1 MSNSSIEFKAMPG
14 QFNVDEAQGIVEC
27 FVAGIGNKDSVGDVL
42 IAGAFSKSLTRRKPR
57 VVWGHNWN
65 DPIGK
70 VLEIYEVPPG
80 DRRLPQKM
88 INAGIGGLYA
98 KVQFNLNSE
107 KGREA
112 FANVAF
118 FGQEQEWSIGY
129 KTLDAIFDP
138 NIQANVLKEVEL
150 YEVSP
155 VLHGANQLTG
165 TISVK
170 SDELALAEEEKG
182 WGMMNPHHMM
192 GQMPMKPNVIVIR
205 EEDED
210 DDDKYESEKPIFSE
224 GLAQPIDGSQR
235 QRLEKE
241 IMERTGSQV
250 RLVEATENTA
260 VFQRMMPNGTPMTFR
275 IGYHTP
281 DNYSTFMFGKPELVN
296 GQNKPSQFGGKP
308 SGSRVVVPSQM
319 PMMPMQVKP
328 GYDPNGM
335 VVMPKSDLSGQLEE
349 LEDALMQ
356 ELDEKVG
363 RTINKRNL
371 SKLKSIL
378 ENLQD
383 VIASAEKEDLETKG
397 YLIPVELESA
407 FHTKSILDPIF
418 DYHRVE
424 SIVTEDGILITSG
437 VTKDLVEAI
446 DNAQKGLGRN
456 LRGGL
461 GKGPAAG
468 RAAFARF
475 DPNAWDGDGDGLVQE
490 GTPFQRPAIPGVND
504 RATGGK
510 VNARRAVEAYQG
522 GAGFA
527 STSNKPERTHEQ
539 ITNILGDKWG
549 RDLIDEA
556 DANYIRILNNIGSD
570 EDITKLAN
578 RLDIPEDSVRDIIED
593 YEKARTGQQLSRK
606 KPFSD
611 ENLKNR
617 KPKGFASS
625 SGKPELVSGR
635 AEKVDDVIDQAAR
648 TIVGKGNASK
658 ITNRDGNIYSFHQ
671 DEYDKVLSSLNEIF
685 APLSKEK
692 IKESPGKALSE
703 VRKNLV
709 EKLSDEDFIEQF
721 ESREQIDDFLGS
733 VEDAIEEALTDRF
746 SEIEKT
752 GSKSELKEFE
762 ELSSDLESDFR
773 DMAENI
779 AKRAKDFWATRRKEQ
794 YSDPWWGRGEIEL
807 RPEDAKEQA
816 KFALEDLIDIVERGL
831 QGEAGGSEDF
841 ADWLDSLGKSV
852 ITSAMKER
860 IRNGEFDTQDLQYE
874 LEMVLEHIQ
883 ELDPSMQPE
892 ELTNKLRKALKK
904 GGEKNTQLEEIADSW
919 GDEDITGGDL
929 INELRRV
936 QKDSKYRPDRGR
948 SEKERLRGF
957 ASSSRTDDA
966 GDPDYDEAF
975 GPRERTPGRGMQ
987 ADPVGD
993 EVADRLDRDSQNRAV
1008 RRGFAS
1014 SGGKEKLE
1022 DDFKQVDMTLEE
1034 YGELQDSI
1042 NNVIKKLEEGDFGAE
1057 DEIEKLKELTEKIDA
1072 SIAANDMIPLED
1084 DELGDYLGILE
1095 SMRDGGVGLD
1105 DVSKEDKDNIDSLI
1119 DALKEAQKTGYSE
1132 SGKLKEAGTRLSVAG
1147 RSTRSR
1153 TRDGK
1158 LTSEGTLTPAKKLSI
1173 TLDEDG
1179 IALLLEEAD
1188 FIADRT
1194 KDRPAAEALKE
1205 ILRGAKGGKFEV
1217 TPEQFDSIVK
1227 LTEEAWENGLLTS
1240 DISGVLHQAAESADG
1255 KYDINDFI
1263 DPPKPKKG
1271 FASTNKI
1278 NNGAP
1283 SDITES
1289 MQKEFIFWARRQRG
1303 LRVAQS
1309 IVEDFDKNNGQL
1321 KASQWKALRTMY
1333 GNMGPGSARGRGFG
1347 SRSGGPNISQ
1357 PTGGGMRD
1365 TGGGP
1370 LPYVHTTSGWKKVG
1384 GAGGLNEASV
1394 MQDPKTGKKYYVKHT
1409 RAGEEFRGESEILT
1423 SKLYQLLGIGTIK
1436 YERGVHNGKLQRV
1449 SEWDPSID
1457 SSVDHRRMSQDPQFR
1472 KSMQG
1477 TLIANAWLANWDG
1490 TGNMSN
1496 IVERDG
1502 EAVMADSGGGLLF
1515 RAQRYSG
1522 MKGQGGTDSFG
1533 PRVEE
1538 VYNLI
1543 HGKTRS
1549 GQSVQAGVS
1558 RAYYSDIEPE
1568 EIARQV
1574 KELGKVTDEDIR
1586 KLVAQ
1591 TISDQQDGDRL
1602 AQILIARRDWI
1613 VDHWGT
1619 GKFVEKPSDTS
1630 RSDASGAKARPFASA
1645 GRTRGFASSSID
1657 GPGDDEA
1664 AGRTARGAR
1673 GMGEFVPGGN
1683 IAPGRSRET
1692 GQTRKKPGF
1701 ETKFAGKT
1709 FEEMK
1714 PDNWDELTL
1723 DEKWQWAMTYGNPE
1737 NIENVEERMS
1747 QVAYRKLLNDLM
1759 EEMDKDDLDAMTP
1772 AERRAELRRRSAD
1785 QRELDSM
1792 GYMPETSLEKQKP
1805 AKKPSAPQEDDD
1817 EIVPVKVK
1825 KSKNAQEAQTER
1837 ESRLDGFLEAIEKY
1851 RSKFD
1856 SDESEVDDH
1865 RDVWDK
1871 VSDAIQVGG
1880 YDFSLQSLDRA
1891 IEALDEYI
1899 GEFGEGELSK
1909 AERVNMSSAK
1919 AMRKQLAKARAGYAN
1934 DEWIPGASK
1943 SKGSGFASVGSIPG
1957 REIEYTSGWAKGQE
1971 KRRKEAESMANAMR
1985 TVAKDIKKDIKK
1997 LQGSG
2002 NPGTRGFAST
2012 SSGGKT
2018 MITDEATFF
2027 RDVEKSLDKE
2037 IRRATKAGDKRA
2049 VKGLSKLAEIIRRD
2063 EASKTGSRRTN
2074 VGSVYFT
2081 VDEADEILDG
2091 LMFAL
2096 DTQLEDGG
2104 EKRVE
2109 WYSRLIEMIAKAAK
2123 STFIDKTTKEI
2134 NSTTRE
2140 ATNSRGQKKKIN
2152 IVPEA

>member
-1 MSNSSIEFKAMPG
+1 
-14 QFNVDEAQGIVEC
+14 
-27 FVAGIGNKDSVGDVL
+27 
-42 IAGAFSKSLTRRKPR
+42 
-57 VVWGHNWN
+57 
-65 DPIGK
+65 
-70 VLEIYEVPPG
+70 
-80 DRRLPQKM
+80 
-88 INAGIGGLYA
+88 
-98 KVQFNLNSE
+98 
-107 KGREA
+107 
-112 FANVAF
+112 
-118 FGQEQEWSIGY
+118 
-129 KTLDAIFDP
+129 
-138 NIQANVLKEVEL
+138 
-150 YEVSP
+150 
-155 VLHGANQLTG
+155 
-165 TISVK
+165 
-170 SDELALAEEEKG
+170 
-182 WGMMNPHHMM
+182 
-192 GQMPMKPNVIVIR
+192 
-205 EEDED
+205 
-210 DDDKYESEKPIFSE
+210 
-224 GLAQPIDGSQR
+224 
-235 QRLEKE
+235 
-241 IMERTGSQV
+241 
-250 RLVEATENTA
+250 
-260 VFQRMMPNGTPMTFR
+260 
-275 IGYHTP
+275 
-281 DNYSTFMFGKPELVN
+281 
-296 GQNKPSQFGGKP
+296 
-308 SGSRVVVPSQM
+308 
-319 PMMPMQVKP
+319 
-328 GYDPNGM
+328 
-335 VVMPKSDLSGQLEE
+335 
-349 LEDALMQ
+349 
-356 ELDEKVG
+356 
-363 RTINKRNL
+363 
-371 SKLKSIL
+371 
-378 ENLQD
+378 
-383 VIASAEKEDLETKG
+383 
-397 YLIPVELESA
+397 
-407 FHTKSILDPIF
+407 
-418 DYHRVE
+418 
-424 SIVTEDGILITSG
+424 
-437 VTKDLVEAI
+437 
-446 DNAQKGLGRN
+446 
-456 LRGGL
+456 
-461 GKGPAAG
+461 
-468 RAAFARF
+468 
-475 DPNAWDGDGDGLVQE
+475 
-490 GTPFQRPAIPGVND
+490 
-504 RATGGK
+504 
-510 VNARRAVEAYQG
+510 
-522 GAGFA
+522 
-527 STSNKPERTHEQ
+527 
-539 ITNILGDKWG
+539 
-549 RDLIDEA
+549 
-556 DANYIRILNNIGSD
+556 
-570 EDITKLAN
+570 
-578 RLDIPEDSVRDIIED
+578 
-593 YEKARTGQQLSRK
+593 
-606 KPFSD
+606 
-611 ENLKNR
+611 
-617 KPKGFASS
+617 
-625 SGKPELVSGR
+625 
-635 AEKVDDVIDQAAR
+635 
-648 TIVGKGNASK
+648 
-658 ITNRDGNIYSFHQ
+658 
-671 DEYDKVLSSLNEIF
+671 
-685 APLSKEK
+685 
-692 IKESPGKALSE
+692 
-703 VRKNLV
+703 
-709 EKLSDEDFIEQF
+709 
-721 ESREQIDDFLGS
+721 
-733 VEDAIEEALTDRF
+733 
-746 SEIEKT
+746 
-752 GSKSELKEFE
+752 
-762 ELSSDLESDFR
+762 
-773 DMAENI
+773 
-779 AKRAKDFWATRRKEQ
+779 
-794 YSDPWWGRGEIEL
+794 
-807 RPEDAKEQA
+807 
-816 KFALEDLIDIVERGL
+816 
-831 QGEAGGSEDF
+831 
-841 ADWLDSLGKSV
+841 
-852 ITSAMKER
+852 
-860 IRNGEFDTQDLQYE
+860 
-874 LEMVLEHIQ
+874 
-883 ELDPSMQPE
+883 
-892 ELTNKLRKALKK
+892 
-904 GGEKNTQLEEIADSW
+904 
-919 GDEDITGGDL
+919 
-929 INELRRV
+929 
-936 QKDSKYRPDRGR
+936 
-948 SEKERLRGF
+948 
-957 ASSSRTDDA
+957 
-966 GDPDYDEAF
+966 
-975 GPRERTPGRGMQ
+975 
-987 ADPVGD
+987 
-993 EVADRLDRDSQNRAV
+993 
-1008 RRGFAS
+1008 
-1014 SGGKEKLE
+1014 
-1022 DDFKQVDMTLEE
+1022 
-1034 YGELQDSI
+1034 
-1042 NNVIKKLEEGDFGAE
+1042 
-1057 DEIEKLKELTEKIDA
+1057 
-1072 SIAANDMIPLED
+1072 
-1084 DELGDYLGILE
+1084 
-1095 SMRDGGVGLD
+1095 
-1105 DVSKEDKDNIDSLI
+1105 
-1119 DALKEAQKTGYSE
+1119 
-1132 SGKLKEAGTRLSVAG
+1132 
-1147 RSTRSR
+1147 
-1153 TRDGK
+1153 
-1158 LTSEGTLTPAKKLSI
+1158 
-1173 TLDEDG
+1173 
-1179 IALLLEEAD
+1179 
-1188 FIADRT
+1188 
-1194 KDRPAAEALKE
+1194 
-1205 ILRGAKGGKFEV
+1205 
-1217 TPEQFDSIVK
+1217 
-1227 LTEEAWENGLLTS
+1227 
-1240 DISGVLHQAAESADG
+1240 
-1255 KYDINDFI
+1255 
-1263 DPPKPKKG
+1263 
-1271 FASTNKI
+1271 
-1278 NNGAP
+1278 
-1283 SDITES
+1283 

-1357 PTGGGMRD
+1357 PTAGIRD
-1365 TGGGP
+1365 TSGGP

-1423 SKLYQLLGIGTIK
+1423 SKLYQLLGIGTIN

-1449 SEWDPSID
+1449 SEWDPGIN
-1457 SSVDHRRMSQDPQFR
+1457 SSVDHGRMSRDPQFR

-1543 HGKTRS
+1543 NGTTRS
-1549 GQSVQAGVS
+1549 GQRVQGGVS
-1558 RAYYSDIEPE
+1558 RAYYNDIEPE
-1568 EIARQV
+1568 EVARQV
-1574 KELGKVTDEDIR
+1574 KELGKVTDDDIR

-1591 TISDQQDGDRL
+1591 TISDPQDGDRL

-1645 GRTRGFASSSID
+1645 SRTRGFASSSGID

-1664 AGRTARGAR
+1664 GGRTARGAR

-1683 IAPGRSRET
+1683 IAPGRNRET
-1692 GQTRKKPGF
+1692 GGTRKKPGF

-1723 DEKWQWAMTYGNPE
+1723 DEKWQWATTYGNPE
-1737 NIENVEERMS
+1737 NVENVEDRMS
-1747 QVAYRKLLNDLM
+1747 QVAYRKLLSDLM
-1759 EEMDKDDLDAMTP
+1759 DEMDKDDLDSMTP